1 MKFSLRLLVGLD
13 LIYTTIH
20 GRLLGSVYGGE
31 DSEASW
37 DSQFKAWSL
46 QYYDNVLH
54 FYDIVKGLMEL
65 MMSLGEQWK
74 SERCLY

>member
-13 LIYTTIH
+13 LIYTAIH
-20 GRLLGSVYGGE
+20 GHLLGSVYGGE

-37 DSQFKAWSL
+37 DSQFKVWSL

-65 MMSLGEQWK
+65 MMSLGEQ
-74 SERCLY
+74 